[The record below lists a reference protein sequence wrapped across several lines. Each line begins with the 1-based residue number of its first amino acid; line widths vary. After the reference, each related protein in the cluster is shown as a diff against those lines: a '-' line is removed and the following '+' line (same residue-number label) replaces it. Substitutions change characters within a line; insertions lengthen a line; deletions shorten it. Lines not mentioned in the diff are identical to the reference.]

1 MGSLNVQ
8 CNNGILSE
16 MEVTSLKCPFCG
28 MMEVPNYLYG
38 YHKINRE
45 LVVFMECTNPE
56 CKNIFSTLFIF
67 NITKRIFTFD
77 KILPAPSPARE
88 IFSDIINEV
97 SSTFDQIYNQAL
109 AAEQLGLDQI
119 CGVGYRKSLEFLIKD
134 YLISNLESED
144 NKDKI
149 KKKRLGACI
158 ENDVTSENIKAVAKR
173 ATWLGNDETHYV
185 KKWEDKQV
193 EDLKGLI
200 KLTIKWIETEIETKK
215 LLADMPE
222 GQL

>member
-1 MGSLNVQ
+1 MNLFKVQ
-8 CNNGILSE
+8 GYNNRYYDA
-16 MEVTSLKCPFCG
+16 EVKSLKCPFCG

-38 YHKINRE
+38 YNDNTKLI
-45 LVVFMECTNPE
+45 VFMKCTNPE
-56 CKNIFSTLFIF
+56 CHNVFSTLFSGIGIF
-67 NITKRIFTFD
+67 NFN

-97 SSTFDQIYNQAL
+97 SPTFDQIYNQAL

-134 YLISNLESED
+134 YLISNLESD
-144 NKDKI
+144 DDKDKI
-149 KKKRLGACI
+149 KEKRLGACI
-158 ENDVTSENIKAVAKR
+158 KMDVTSENIKNVAKR

-185 KKWEDKQV
+185 KKWENKEV
-193 EDLKGLI
+193 GDLKGLI

-215 LLADMPE
+215 LLDDMPE
-222 GQL
+222 GLL

>member
-1 MGSLNVQ
+1 MESLKVRCNVDGSYN
-8 CNNGILSE
+8 

-28 MMEVPNYLYG
+28 MMEIPNYLYG
-38 YHKINRE
+38 YCKNGDKF
-45 LVVFMECTNPE
+45 VVFMECTNPE
-56 CKNIFSTLFIF
+56 CHNVFPTLFISGMGIF
-67 NITKRIFTFD
+67 NFH
-77 KILPAPSPARE
+77 KILPAPVPARE
-88 IFSDIINEV
+88 NFSEIINNV
-97 SSTFDQIYNQAL
+97 SPTFDQIYNQAL

-134 YLISNLESED
+134 YLISNLESDD

-200 KLTIKWIETEIETKK
+200 KLTIKWIETEIETKR